1 MGCREQRAKEKW
13 LKKTID
19 PMGEEL
25 TDEEAKDRWVTL
37 HLLVNPEVVLDQCP
51 QQVDY

>member
-1 MGCREQRAKEKW
+1 MEKR

-25 TDEEAKDRWVTL
+25 TDEKAKDRWAAL
-37 HLLVNPEVVLDQCP
+37 RMLANPKAVLDQCP
-51 QQVDY
+51 Q